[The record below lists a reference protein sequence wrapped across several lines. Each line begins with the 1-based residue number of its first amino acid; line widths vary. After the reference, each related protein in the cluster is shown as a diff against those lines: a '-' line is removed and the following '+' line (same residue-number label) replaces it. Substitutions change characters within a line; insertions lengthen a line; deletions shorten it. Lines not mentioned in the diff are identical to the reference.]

1 MFVRGW
7 GGGLGSDCSW
17 GSSFGWAAQQ
27 PRLRLPLPQ
36 AVVLGLPSILTIS
49 AEGVRSGN
57 VTGAGGGPDGW
68 PLRLSKQLSL
78 QMQETQVSSLGQED
92 PLEKEMSTHSSILAQ
107 RIPWTEEPVGYIVQ
121 GVTKSQIRLNA
132 ATVH

>member
-1 MFVRGW
+1 MSGTGKFTETESRLVFVRGW

-27 PRLRLPLPQ
+27 PRLRLSLPQ

-92 PLEKEMSTHSSILAQ
+92 PLEEEMATHSSNLTW
-107 RIPWTEEPVGYIVQ
+107 RI
-121 GVTKSQIRLNA
+121 
-132 ATVH
+132 